1 MSEDNGLTWHR
12 SASIVFP
19 SGFTAEGTY
28 ALVADD
34 DKNLWLIDEASGTAW
49 RGYLNKMKWEEK

>member
-1 MSEDNGLTWHR
+1 MTAHR

-28 ALVADD
+28 ALVADN